1 MPQEPRIWLDGFP
14 LSHPMGTGISTYARG
29 FARDLAANGA
39 RPGVLLGRAVPDRA
53 DAAER
58 EVRLFDAAMRE
69 EHERDPLRLPRRLWR
84 MVTEARGA
92 QALPVPPGMVDRRTA
107 PPSAMRRFTPG
118 NLPAGAELW
127 NAHDLFGR
135 SWLHLALTGRFLKV
149 RVRGEAPSA
158 MHWMQ
163 PHPLAMPGVPN
174 IHTLHDL
181 IPLRLPWSNTDH
193 KRLWLRTVRGIA
205 QGADHILA
213 VSEHTRR
220 EVISL
225 LGVAEDRVTTTW
237 QAIPPPLPMAEGG
250 LGLAR
255 LRGAL
260 GLEPGGYWLFLST
273 VEPRK
278 NIPRLLDAY
287 YASGSA
293 RPLVIVGQ
301 KGLFHEE
308 QLRLLTEEGGTR
320 TPDGMV
326 RHLGYLPRL
335 DVDTLL
341 RHARA
346 LLFPSLH
353 EGFGLPVAEAMQVG
367 TPVLTSSTT
376 SLPEVAGEAA
386 LLVDPTDTQAI
397 AEGIRALDA
406 DDALCARLGALGPAQ
421 AARFGPERH
430 QARLAAVHRRLGL
443 LR

>member
-1 MPQEPRIWLDGFP
+1 MLDGRRIWLDGFP

-29 FARDLAANGA
+29 FARDLAAIGA
-39 RPGVLLGRAVPDRA
+39 RPGVLLGRILPERA

-58 EVRLFDAAMRE
+58 EVRLFDAGAPANR
-69 EHERDPLRLPRRLWR
+69 PLAWRLWR
-84 MVTEARGA
+84 MATEPRGA
-92 QALPVPPGMVDRRTA
+92 QARPVPEGVVDRATA
-107 PPSAMRRFTPG
+107 PAGAIRHFTPG
-118 NLPAGAELW
+118 SLPRGAELW
-127 NAHDLFGR
+127 NAPDIFGR
-135 SWLHLALTGRFLKV
+135 SWLHLALTGRFLPV
-149 RVRGEAPSA
+149 RVRGPAPAA

-163 PHPLAMPGVPN
+163 PHPLAVPGVPN

-205 QGADHILA
+205 RHADHILA

-220 EVISL
+220 EAISL
-225 LGVAEDRVTTTW
+225 LGVAEERITTTW
-237 QAIPPPLPMAEGG
+237 QAIPPPLPMAGGG

-255 LRGAL
+255 LRQAL

-308 QLRLLTEEGGTR
+308 QLRLLTEAGGTR

-353 EGFGLPVAEAMQVG
+353 EGFGLPVAEAMQLG
-367 TPVLTSSTT
+367 TPVLASTT
-376 SLPEVAGEAA
+376 SSLPEVAGDAA
-386 LLVDPTDTQAI
+386 LLVDPTDTRAI

-406 DDALCARLGALGPAQ
+406 DDALRGRLGAAGPTQ
-421 AARFGPERH
+421 AATFSPERH
-430 QARLAAVHRRLGL
+430 QARLLAVHRRLGL
-443 LR
+443 AG